1 MRKLTV
7 SQEAPE
13 FKPVTITIGSKAEL
27 ANILGAL
34 VAYGTGKVYAEN
46 ALKAIG
52 LGDFYSGNVR
62 KASRETAAVIAEAS
76 NVVPL
81 PDFTDYL
88 KSFVFKKSHPSTAGS
103 AVIGTEED
111 LAPGR
116 KATSF
121 ETSDAT
127 VAAPVAASSR
137 W

>member
-1 MRKLTV
+1 MARKLTV
-7 SQEAPE
+7 VQEAPE

-52 LGDFYSGNVR
+52 LGEFYSGNVR

-81 PDFTDYL
+81 PDFSNYL
-88 KSFVFKKSHPSTAGS
+88 GSFKFKQSHPSTAGA
-103 AVIGTEED
+103 AVLGTDED

-121 ETSDAT
+121 ESAE
-127 VAAPVAASSR
+127 VAAPVAASR